1 MLRRTLVQ
9 ALIFSALVHAALL
22 LSVVAL
28 MPVRLDAPVTIITA
42 VINREAR
49 TAIAQP
55 VSVPF
60 SPPAVVATRPK
71 PAPVPA
77 PIPVPALVRNVVDPK
92 IAVSEPSSVPTPSA
106 PVATPT
112 QPVAPDTTSFGAPS
126 SGTGSNAAP
135 PSTGAPAREGVN
147 ADDLRQYR
155 MALRSAAGRLS
166 TDRYPALARE
176 RGWEGTVE
184 IEVRV
189 GRLLP
194 GPAVTLARSSGRS
207 VLDEFALELMKRAA
221 RITALP
227 EGLKGKD
234 FRDLVRWEFDLK
246 DGQ

>member
-1 MLRRTLVQ
+1 M
-9 ALIFSALVHAALL
+9 
-22 LSVVAL
+22 
-28 MPVRLDAPVTIITA
+28 
-42 VINREAR
+42 
-49 TAIAQP
+49 
-55 VSVPF
+55 
-60 SPPAVVATRPK
+60 
-71 PAPVPA
+71 
-77 PIPVPALVRNVVDPK
+77 
-92 IAVSEPSSVPTPSA
+92 
-106 PVATPT
+106 
-112 QPVAPDTTSFGAPS
+112 
-126 SGTGSNAAP
+126 
-135 PSTGAPAREGVN
+135 
-147 ADDLRQYR
+147 
-155 MALRSAAGRLS
+155 S